1 MQFFE
6 FVDFTKPTK
15 NITVFENLNAIF
27 PSTQRVYVFHSM
39 DRNFLSGN
47 HAHKELEQIV
57 LPIYGSF
64 KISLDNGLEKETIY
78 LSSDAAKGVKIF
90 AGVWRVLSE
99 FSPNCVVLV
108 LASENFDEDDYIRD
122 YKQFLHWKDG
132 NLT

>member
-1 MQFFE
+1 MQFFK

-15 NITVFENLNAIF
+15 NLTVFENLNTFF
-27 PSTQRVYVFHSM
+27 PSTQRIYVLHSM
-39 DRNFLSGN
+39 DGNFLSGN
-47 HAHKELEQIV
+47 HAHKKLEQIV

-64 KISLDNGLEKETIY
+64 KISLDNGLQKVAIH
-78 LSSDAAKGVKIF
+78 LSSEAAKGVKIF